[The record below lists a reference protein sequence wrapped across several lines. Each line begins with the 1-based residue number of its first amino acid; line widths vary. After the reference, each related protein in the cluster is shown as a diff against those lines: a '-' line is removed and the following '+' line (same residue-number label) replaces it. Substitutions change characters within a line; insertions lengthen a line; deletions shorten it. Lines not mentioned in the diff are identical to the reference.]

1 MVIDPMGTEVEQGGA
16 ERRLL
21 VERHVLGLIES
32 GALRRGSRV
41 PSILELARSLS
52 VAKNTVIAALD
63 ELCGRGVLEARER
76 QGFFVKTTRRRAQVR
91 ETRLADLEIDRVAHG
106 MASVLVKSGD
116 GFLPLGSG
124 TAAESVLATP
134 EWSATLRAAPPRD
147 PFTALRYADPMGE
160 PHLREAIAAR
170 HGGPDDSPDH
180 VIITHGAIEALH
192 LAFAAVSAETGSRR
206 IALESPGYFMLAPII
221 ESLGLEPVPLPR
233 LHGGIDLD
241 RLRHLL
247 KKGALAAVMVVP
259 NHHNPVGST
268 LSMAQR
274 FELATL
280 ASAHRFWIVEDDV
293 YRGLWTEQEEP
304 PSIQSLL
311 PQRTLHVSSF
321 SKTLGPALRIGFV
334 LAPDALLVAIRRRK
348 FLQTLSGDAYTQNL
362 VADFVDRR
370 GYQRHL
376 AEVREELAR
385 RARIA
390 LVQSQPFAHLGRF
403 VASFSG
409 GIFWRFEF
417 AEGID
422 PMALYQAAKREN
434 LLISPGAFF
443 RIEAAPETP
452 REDAWM
458 RVNVSRCE
466 GDVLARAL
474 RVLSAA
480 AHGAAPR
487 ASKTAPGARPRRGPK
502 TPTREG

>member
-1 MVIDPMGTEVEQGGA
+1 MLTAQMGTEVVPGGA

-21 VERHVLGLIES
+21 VERHVIGLIES

-41 PSILELARSLS
+41 PSILELARTLS

-76 QGFFVKTTRRRAQVR
+76 QGFFVKTTRRREQVR

-134 EWSATLRAAPPRD
+134 EWSATLRAAPARD

-170 HGGPDDSPDH
+170 YGGPDDSPDR

-192 LAFAAVSAETGSRR
+192 LAFSAAAAETGCRR

-233 LHGGIDLD
+233 LHSGIDLE
-241 RLRHLL
+241 RLRNIL
-247 KKGALAAVMVVP
+247 KKSPVAAVMVVP

-268 LSMAQR
+268 LSLAQR
-274 FELATL
+274 FELATM
-280 ASAHRFWIVEDDV
+280 ASTHRFWIVEDDV

-311 PQRTLHVSSF
+311 PQRTLYVSSF

-334 LAPDALLVAIRRRK
+334 IAPEALLVPIRRRK

-362 VADFVDRR
+362 VAEFVDRR

-376 AEVREELAR
+376 AEMREEIAR

-390 LVQSQPFAHLGRF
+390 QVQSLPFAHLGRF
-403 VASFSG
+403 VSTFFG

-422 PMALYQAAKREN
+422 PMALYQAAKHDN

-443 RIEAAPETP
+443 RIEAAPASP

-458 RVNVSRCE
+458 RINVSRCE
-466 GDVLARAL
+466 GDVLSRAL

-480 AHGAAPR
+480 ARCSP
-487 ASKTAPGARPRRGPK
+487 PRRSSKARG
-502 TPTREG
+502 